1 MATTTAATTAA
12 VLNKPNKPFPIAQ
25 VLRYVVLTLLAILF
39 VTPLVW
45 MLSTSF
51 KTTGQAYHFPPELI
65 PPTLTF
71 DAYQNLWTGPIPFN
85 RFYFNTTVIVIFV
98 EIGTLLSCTMTAYAF
113 ARLQWWG
120 RNFWF
125 VVLLATMM
133 LPFQVIMI
141 PVYIIFRSLH
151 WLDTWLP
158 LIVPAFFGNPFFIFL
173 LRQFFLGLPRDLEDA
188 ARVDG
193 AGSLRI
199 LWQIFI
205 PLSKPVLLTVAMFT
219 FVGAW
224 NDFLGPLLYL
234 TSIDNMTV
242 SVGLSMFIGRSGAT
256 NWPNMMAGA
265 SLALLPILV
274 LFLLFQKYFIKG
286 IALTGMKG

>member
-1 MATTTAATTAA
+1 MATTVA
-12 VLNKPNKPFPIAQ
+12 VFNKPGKRFPFAQ
-25 VLRYVVLTLLAILF
+25 VLRYTVLTVLAFLF
-39 VTPLVW
+39 ITPLLW
-45 MLSTSF
+45 MLTTSF
-51 KTTGQAYHFPPELI
+51 KTTGQAYRFPPEFI
-65 PPTLTF
+65 PSTVTF
-71 DAYQNLWTGPIPFN
+71 DAYQNLWTGAIPFQK
-85 RFYFNTTVIVIFV
+85 FYLNTTIIVIFV
-98 EIGTLLSCTMTAYAF
+98 EIGTLFSCTTTAYAF
-113 ARLQWWG
+113 ARLRWWG
-120 RNFWF
+120 RNTWF

-141 PVYIIFRSLH
+141 PVYMIFRSLG

-158 LIVPAFFGNPFFIFL
+158 LIVPAFFGNPFYIFL

-199 LWQIFI
+199 LWQIFL

-219 FVGAW
+219 FVAAW

-234 TSIDNMTV
+234 TSIDKMTV
-242 SVGLSMFIGRSGAT
+242 TVGLSMFIGRSGAT

-265 SLALLPILV
+265 TLALLPILIM
-274 LFLLFQKYFIKG
+274 FLLFQKYFVKG

>member
-1 MATTTAATTAA
+1 MATTAA
-12 VLNKPNKPFPIAQ
+12 VLHKPGKRFPFAQ
-25 VLRYVVLTLLAILF
+25 VLRYAVLTVLAFLF
-39 VTPLVW
+39 ITPLLW
-45 MLSTSF
+45 MLTTSF
-51 KTTGQAYHFPPELI
+51 KTTGQAYRFPPEFI
-65 PPTLTF
+65 PSTVTF
-71 DAYQNLWTGPIPFN
+71 DSYQNLWTGAIPFQK
-85 RFYFNTTVIVIFV
+85 FYFNTTIIVIFV
-98 EIGTLLSCTMTAYAF
+98 EIGTILSCTTTAYAF

-120 RNFWF
+120 RNTWF

-141 PVYIIFRSLH
+141 PVYMIFRSLG

-158 LIVPAFFGNPFFIFL
+158 LIVPAFLGNPFYIFL

-199 LWQIFI
+199 LWQIFL

-219 FVGAW
+219 FVAAW

-234 TSIDNMTV
+234 TSIDKMTV
-242 SVGLSMFIGRSGAT
+242 TVGLSMFIGRSGAT

-265 SLALLPILV
+265 TLALLPILIM
-274 LFLLFQKYFIKG
+274 FLLFQKYFVKG

>member
-1 MATTTAATTAA
+1 MATITARMSTT
-12 VLNKPNKPFPIAQ
+12 KPRKAFPFAQ
-25 VLRYVVLTLLAILF
+25 VLRFVVLTLIAILF
-39 VTPLVW
+39 ITPLIW
-45 MLSTSF
+45 MVSTSF
-51 KTTGQAYHFPPELI
+51 KTTSEAYRFPPSLI
-65 PPTLTF
+65 PSTF
-71 DAYQNLWTGPIPFN
+71 NFESYETLWTGVIPFQ
-85 RFYFNTTVIVIFV
+85 RFYINTTLIVIGV
-98 EIGTLLSCTMTAYAF
+98 EIGTLLSCTMTAFAF

-120 RNFWF
+120 RNTWF

-141 PVYIIFRSLH
+141 PVYMIFRSLG

-158 LIVPAFFGNPFFIFL
+158 LIVPAFFGNPFYIFL
-173 LRQFFLGLPRDLEDA
+173 LRQFFLGLPKDLEDA

-199 LWQIFI
+199 LWQIFL

-219 FVGAW
+219 FVAAW

-242 SVGLSMFIGRSGAT
+242 TVGLSMFIGRQGAT

-265 SLALLPILV
+265 TLALLPILIM
-274 LFLLFQKYFIKG
+274 FLLFQKYFVKG

>member
-1 MATTTAATTAA
+1 MATSAA
-12 VLNKPNKPFPIAQ
+12 VKYKPGKPFPVAQ
-25 VLRYVVLTLLAILF
+25 VLRYAVLTLLALLF
-39 VTPLVW
+39 VTPLLW

-51 KTTGQAYHFPPELI
+51 KTTGEAYRFPPEFI
-65 PPTLTF
+65 PSTFTF
-71 DAYQNLWTGPIPFN
+71 DSYENLWTGAIPFQ
-85 RFYFNTTVIVIFV
+85 RFYINTTIIVIFA
-98 EIGTLLSCTMTAYAF
+98 EIGTLFSCTLTAYAF

-120 RNFWF
+120 RSTWF

-133 LPFQVIMI
+133 LPFHVIMI
-141 PVYIIFRSLH
+141 PVYMIFRSLG

-158 LIVPAFFGNPFFIFL
+158 LIVPTFLGNPFYIFL

-193 AGSLRI
+193 AGSFRI

-205 PLSKPVLLTVAMFT
+205 PLSKPVLLTVAIFT

-234 TSIDNMTV
+234 TSIDKMTV
-242 SVGLSMFIGRSGAT
+242 SVGLSMFIGRQGAT

-265 SLALLPILV
+265 TLALLPIVV
-274 LFLLFQKYFIKG
+274 LFLIFQKYFIKG